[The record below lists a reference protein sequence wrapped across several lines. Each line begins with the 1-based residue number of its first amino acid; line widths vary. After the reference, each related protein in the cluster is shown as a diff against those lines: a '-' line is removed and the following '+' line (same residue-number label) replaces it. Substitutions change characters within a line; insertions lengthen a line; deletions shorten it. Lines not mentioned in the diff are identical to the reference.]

1 MANKLTKELAHE
13 AADQI
18 IEKEIKA
25 VFKKYALHAIDDE
38 KEHHDLFDK
47 IPPEALAMLIC
58 ANAMYV
64 MKMTLEISGAPDRL
78 KAKSFETLCEIAA
91 QSCDQEITNI
101 TRNAEQVH

>member
-1 MANKLTKELAHE
+1 MANKLTNEQAHE

-58 ANAMYV
+58 SNAMFV
-64 MKMTLEISGAPDRL
+64 LKMTLEIAGTTDRL
-78 KAKSFETLCEIAA
+78 KAKSFETLCKLAA
-91 QSCDQEITNI
+91 QSCDQEITGM
-101 TRNAEQVH
+101 TRNNEPVH